1 MNDKFLASSQY
12 ESAIFALANSFLKS
26 LKESIFNTRTVF
38 TLHKT
43 FYLLFCHY
51 IILFCHNEKV
61 LIGGPLIIMEKESIK
76 NEVQLFKSGNSW
88 SFRVTSKD
96 RKELNATKDTMFE
109 KIVDPDKKEIIF

>member
-1 MNDKFLASSQY
+1 MIQ
-12 ESAIFALANSFLKS
+12 EP
-26 LKESIFNTRTVF
+26 
-38 TLHKT
+38 
-43 FYLLFCHY
+43 YLPCTKHFIL
-51 IILFCHNEKV
+51 LFCHNEKV

-109 KIVDPDKKEIIF
+109 KIVDPDKKEIIFKRMDAVDPDLEDFMHYFYSEHDELMRRLEES